1 MGGDVEDEDFLEPGG
16 RFHLHQPPTAT
27 GQALQHVGPDQH
39 ALVLEGRLEEHRR
52 GVRLDDPSCLLEC
65 FRDVQVVVR
74 DEVSARETLAGD
86 LPHFVAGVEDGLETV
101 VNRRRQLAC
110 VGVVP
115 EPPVTLHPGDVAR
128 LRETMRVHGAIQCSA
143 PACTIN
149 GRKHPLKPSRN
160 HLLTPE
166 ASLPSRPGTQQIQPS
181 AASTASTFSSVS
193 AVSTIASVTTVS
205 FAFET

>member
-1 MGGDVEDEDFLEPGG
+1 MKTSLSRVVDFTSTS
-16 RFHLHQPPTAT
+16 RQPPPGRRSSTSALTSVRSCSKAASKST
-27 GQALQHVGPDQH
+27 GA
-39 ALVLEGRLEEHRR
+39 

-86 LPHFVAGVEDGLETV
+86 FPHFVAGVEDGLETV

-115 EPPVTLHPGDVAR
+115 EPPMALHPGDVAR
-128 LRETMRVHGAIQCSA
+128 LRETMRVHGAVQCSA

-149 GRKHPLKPSRN
+149 GRKHPLNPSRN

-166 ASLPSRPGTQQIQPS
+166 ALPSRPGTRQIQPS
-181 AASTASTFSSVS
+181 AASTASTFSSAS
-193 AVSTIASVTTVS
+193 AVSTIARVTTAS
-205 FAFET
+205 FACET